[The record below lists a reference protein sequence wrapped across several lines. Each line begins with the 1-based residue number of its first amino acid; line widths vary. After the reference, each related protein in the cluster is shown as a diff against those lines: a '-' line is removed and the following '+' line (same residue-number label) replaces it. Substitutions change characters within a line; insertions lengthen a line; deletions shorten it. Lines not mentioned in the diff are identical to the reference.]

1 MNLPVTPASSTARVT
16 LRGAKRKKP
25 EPLPPVLGSLKCP
38 LLVAA
43 SWAQPPPA
51 PRKAEMGSQRCASQ
65 PRATRGFGS
74 EWQQLKSQ
82 HSF

>member
-43 SWAQPPPA
+43 SWAQPPPPPA
-51 PRKAEMGSQRCASQ
+51 KQKWGPSAV
-65 PRATRGFGS
+65 
-74 EWQQLKSQ
+74 L
-82 HSF
+82 HSPERHAGLDLSGNS